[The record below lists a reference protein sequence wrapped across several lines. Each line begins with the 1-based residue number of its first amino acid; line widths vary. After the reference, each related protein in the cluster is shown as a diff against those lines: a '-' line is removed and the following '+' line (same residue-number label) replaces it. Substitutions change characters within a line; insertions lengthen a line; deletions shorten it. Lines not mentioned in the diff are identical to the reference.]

1 MEKTKLETV
10 WGERLDPQ
18 HVLEE
23 YPRPQMVRGS
33 YENLN
38 GIWDCAFTPAGAQ
51 PETWQ
56 QILVPFSPEAPLS
69 GVGRALRPDETL
81 WYRRALPPMDADG
94 GRVLLHFGAVD
105 QRAEVFVNGT
115 KVAQHA
121 GGYTPF
127 SADITDVL
135 RDGGNELTVC
145 VRDETDSAW
154 HSRGK
159 QKTARGGIWYT
170 PQSGIW
176 QTVWMERVPR
186 TYITGLHITPA
197 FEQRSCRIRVDTNVP
212 AEVSVVFEG
221 RTYTGRSGGELVVT
235 PETFLP
241 WSPETPHLYPFAAA
255 CGEDCVES
263 YFALR
268 SVEVRE
274 DAKGVRRLHLNG
286 RPYFHVGMLDQGYWP
301 DGLYTAPSDEAMV
314 YDIQLARDMGF
325 NMLRKHIKIE
335 PLRWYYHCDRL
346 GMLVWQDMVSGGRGK
361 LSPVVT
367 VAPLFTGLALRDSHY
382 RWFGRQDAEGRA
394 AYDAELEEMI
404 RHLYNCPSIVMWVP
418 FNEGWGQFDAAKAV
432 RRIQALDTTRTID
445 HASGWH
451 DQGIGDFRS
460 LHVYFKPYRFSGDKR
475 KRCEILSEFGGY
487 TFPVEGHV
495 FNPGKT
501 FGYKK
506 IASTE
511 ALAQAYRQLYEEQII
526 PAKEKGLSATV
537 YTQLSDVED
546 EVNGVVTYDRRVVKF
561 DPAFM
566 RALHGRLRD

>member
-1 MEKTKLETV
+1 MEKLTTV
-10 WGERLDPQ
+10 WGERIDPA

-23 YPRPQMVRGS
+23 YPRPQMVRDS

-38 GIWDCAFTPAGAQ
+38 GVWDCAFTPVGGKPQRWQ
-51 PETWQ
+51 P
-56 QILVPFSPEAPLS
+56 ILVPFSPEAALS
-69 GVGRALRPDETL
+69 GVGRALGAEETL
-81 WYRRALPPMDADG
+81 WYRRTLPDMDARG
-94 GRVLLHFGAVD
+94 GRILLHFGAVD
-105 QRAEVFVNGT
+105 QRAEVFVNGA

-127 SADITDVL
+127 SADITDAL
-135 RDGGNELTVC
+135 RDGENELTVC
-145 VRDETDSAW
+145 VRDETDRAW

-176 QTVWMERVPR
+176 QTVWMERVPAV
-186 TYITGLHITPA
+186 YITGLHITPVLEERA
-197 FEQRSCRIRVDTNVP
+197 CRIRVDTNVP
-212 AEVSVVFEG
+212 AEVLVTFEG
-221 RTYTGRSGGELVVT
+221 KTCAAQSGEEMTVT
-235 PETFLP
+235 PQALIP

-255 CGEDCVES
+255 CGEDRVES

-268 SVEVRE
+268 SVEVRT
-274 DAKGVRRLHLNG
+274 DAAGIRRLYLNG
-286 RPYFHVGMLDQGYWP
+286 KPYFHVGLLDQGYWP

-314 YDIQLARDMGF
+314 YDIQLAKDMGF
-325 NMLRKHIKIE
+325 NMLRKHIKVE

-346 GMLVWQDMVSGGRGK
+346 GMLVWQDMVSGGREG

-394 AYDAELEEMI
+394 AYAAELEEMI

-418 FNEGWGQFDAAKAV
+418 FNEGWGQFDAAEVV
-432 RRIQALDTTRTID
+432 RRIEALDTTRTID

-460 LHVYFKPYRFSGDKR
+460 RHVYFIRYQPGRDRRG
-475 KRCEILSEFGGY
+475 RCEILSEFGGY

-495 FNPGKT
+495 FNPQKA

-506 IASTE
+506 IAAAE
-511 ALAQAYRQLYEEQII
+511 ELAEAYRKLYEEQII
-526 PAKEKGLSATV
+526 PAKAKGLSATV

-546 EVNGVVTYDRRVVKF
+546 EVNGLVTYDRRVVKF
-561 DPAFM
+561 DPALL
-566 RALHGRLRD
+566 RALHERLCD